1 MKKLLTEIFEWGVMV
16 LIVAIVVL
24 LAIYGSKI

>member
-1 MKKLLTEIFEWGVMV
+1 MKKVLTEIFEWGVMA